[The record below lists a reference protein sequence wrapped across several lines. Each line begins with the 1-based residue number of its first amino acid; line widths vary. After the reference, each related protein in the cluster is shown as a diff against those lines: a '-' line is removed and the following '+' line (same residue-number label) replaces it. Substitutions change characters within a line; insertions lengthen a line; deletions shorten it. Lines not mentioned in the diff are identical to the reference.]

1 MGERKGKSGFTEREQ
16 LFIAEFPKDLN
27 ATQAAIRA
35 GYSKRSAGQIG
46 HRLLKKDEIQQ
57 AIRDE
62 LDKHLSEADVT
73 TERVVR
79 ELARIGF
86 SNMLDY
92 LSIGRNGEAYVDLS
106 GLTRSQAA
114 AISEYVVEDF
124 VDGRGEDARDV
135 RRVRFKTAPKHPALE
150 TLAKY
155 LGILTDRHELT
166 GEFTVTEIVDRIVDP
181 SDPSADD
188 GG

>member
-1 MGERKGKSGFTEREQ
+1 MSSKKGKDGFTDRERR
-16 LFIAEFPKDLN
+16 FVAEFPKDLN

-35 GYSKRSAGQIG
+35 GYSKKTARQQGS
-46 HRLLKKDEIQQ
+46 RLLSKVDIQT
-57 AIRDE
+57 AIRSK
-62 LDKHLSEADVT
+62 LDRHLGEVDVT
-73 TERVVR
+73 VENVVR

-86 SNMLDY
+86 ANMLDY
-92 LSIGRNGEAYVDLS
+92 ITVGENGEAFVDLS
-106 GLTRSQAA
+106 SLNRAQAA
-114 AISEYVVEDF
+114 AIGEYIVEDF

-135 RRVRFKTAPKHPALE
+135 RKVRLKLAPKHPALE

-155 LGILTDRHELT
+155 LGILTDRHVLE

-181 SDPSADD
+181 EEPAAGD